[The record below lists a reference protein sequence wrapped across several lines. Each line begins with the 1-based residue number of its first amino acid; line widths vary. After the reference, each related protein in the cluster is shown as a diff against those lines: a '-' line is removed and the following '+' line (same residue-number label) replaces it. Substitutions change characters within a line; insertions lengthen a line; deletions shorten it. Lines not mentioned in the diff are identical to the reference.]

1 MSRGGGWGKRRKS
14 AAKKSRAEK
23 KSFVTQHN
31 PTNSMSEM
39 DRISF
44 VTNAVRSFNDK
55 VRGFKAVGSCIT
67 DSMLFVG
74 VWNRLFTDKAVCV
87 CTDLAAM
94 GSSEREGMGQTV
106 TLWHKGHDGN
116 DPKYPDYRTNPRY
129 YQEGATG
136 YDGHVIVQTKTYLLD
151 LTLGQ
156 INRRDMS
163 KNHGSEHTEY
173 YGGTLIAVPNT
184 FTFRRDH
191 CKAMNDYPENVVQA
205 LTEIKSVEMRQ
216 REHLEAGE
224 DKSTAKIIRTWTQDL
239 ALLNPDSLAPEQV
252 SVHMFEDIAP
262 DMEYTLVAYAL
273 RPDIDFETELGV
285 HRQYFGK
292 DDDWNQIRKRH
303 VKMILHIIKKGGFD
317 PDGTLRIK
325 EVRYGN

>member
-1 MSRGGGWGKRRKS
+1 
-14 AAKKSRAEK
+14 
-23 KSFVTQHN
+23 
-31 PTNSMSEM
+31 
-39 DRISF
+39 
-44 VTNAVRSFNDK
+44 
-55 VRGFKAVGSCIT
+55 
-67 DSMLFVG
+67 MLFVG

-224 DKSTAKIIRTWTQDL
+224 DKSTAKIIRTWTQD
-239 ALLNPDSLAPEQV
+239 
-252 SVHMFEDIAP
+252 
-262 DMEYTLVAYAL
+262 
-273 RPDIDFETELGV
+273 FETELGV